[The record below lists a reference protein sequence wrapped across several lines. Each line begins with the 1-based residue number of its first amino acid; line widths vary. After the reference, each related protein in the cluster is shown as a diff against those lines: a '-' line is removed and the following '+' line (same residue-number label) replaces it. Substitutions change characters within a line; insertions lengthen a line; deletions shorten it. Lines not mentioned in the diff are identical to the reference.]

1 MNYNFDRLCER
12 RGSGCFKYDT
22 LKMIYGKQDLIP
34 LWVADMDFP
43 VAPPIQSALQKR
55 LDHGIFG
62 YNFRLPLFYETVLN
76 WVQKQYGIS
85 AAEDWI
91 LSSPGVM
98 PAVSLAVTV
107 AHLTWRWN
115 TDPDSGLSAFPQ
127 CRSGSRQ
134 NSADLSADFAGRAL
148 RDRF

>member
-107 AHLTWRWN
+107 LTSPG
-115 TDPDSGLSAFPQ
+115 D
-127 CRSGSRQ
+127 
-134 NSADLSADFAGRAL
+134 
-148 RDRF
+148 